1 VQGGGGGGGAAAAAA
16 AAEKLWKLK
25 KHGNDPWIT
34 KL

>member
-1 VQGGGGGGGAAAAAA
+1 VQGGGGAAA